1 MAIYELEPRVL
12 FDGAAAVATAE
23 AVVAEMQTHDA
34 NAADSADSNSGD
46 ADSQNSSSD
55 TQTPNPDS
63 STPATDSSQ
72 PSTGSST
79 DQTQI
84 FIDTIIGTYDAT
96 TDGENI
102 LATPDNSEL
111 LSTDSG
117 SSDLQSSHEVVFI
130 DSAVKDTD
138 TIVASL
144 DENAEVV
151 YINSSESGIEQIT
164 DYLSTHD
171 DISSVQIFSEGNYA
185 QIMLGDDV
193 ITADNI
199 ENYKDA
205 ISSWQSHLTSDADIL
220 FYGCSIAQDSAGQGV
235 LNQIADWTGA
245 DVAASTDATGVQG
258 DWDLEYATGTIEA
271 NTITVHDYNH
281 NLETYTV
288 TAITDSGDTS
298 ATGTL
303 SWAINSSNA
312 TTTVDDTIAFN
323 LTSGDTVTINGSE
336 TDENVLPIITDSVT
350 IDGTN
355 IATGNDVTVQVA
367 TPGSSFFRVFE
378 INASGETVNIE
389 NMTIKG
395 GGISDDGG
403 GILIDAGTVNLDH
416 VVVSNSTAG
425 RGGGIYNAGTLTVT
439 NSTISDNSALDY
451 YYHEGGGGIYNAGTL
466 TVITST
472 ISGNSTTNASILDTG
487 GGIYNKGTLT
497 ITDSTISDNSTTGC
511 GAGIYNYNGATA
523 TITSSTISGNTAH
536 EDGGGIANYG
546 TLILTSSTISGNSAT
561 YDLGGGIYNYNGA
574 TATIT
579 SCTINGNSAYGGG
592 GIANEGTTL
601 LANTI
606 IINNTATSSGGDI
619 ATSGTLNAYYCW
631 YDASTTYGS
640 ITSSVG
646 CTTTAYD
653 SSLSSLADN
662 GGYTMTMAASSS
674 STALNA
680 GCWIGS
686 YTSGSDTKY
695 AYSTDGSTWYALEDG
710 SSVSETVTQ
719 ITTDQRGYYI
729 NSNVGISIGAYQYD
743 GLVAKIGSATS
754 WTTGV
759 LGTDVFTTIQSAVN
773 VASDTIYLAAT
784 SIMLSSTEVYLG
796 GIIINSSVTLT
807 GENGDSSST
816 IVRVPTPG
824 SGGTASRVF
833 YISVGTSTIE
843 NMTIQGGDISG
854 ESVAKDGGS
863 IYIEA
868 GTLNL
873 DNVEISGANADSGG
887 GIYIAGGTLTIT
899 DSTISNNSATHKGGG
914 IYNAGTLTVINSTIS
929 GNATMGDNGGGIYNS
944 NGTLTITSSTIS
956 DNEAGGDGGG
966 IFNNASAIANITSS
980 TISDNEASTNGGGIF
995 NDGKLTIT
1003 DSTIS
1008 GNSSVSYGGGIFND
1022 AVSIANITSSTISN
1036 NSSSSS
1042 GGGGIFNDGE
1052 LTITDSTISGNTAA
1066 TYGGGIY
1073 NYIGTVYVTNS
1084 IIAYNYKGTTG
1095 SYAYS
1100 DIYNLNGTI
1109 YGNYNISGY
1118 DLTAVGSGNQLYTY
1132 TSGKGDSLFASY
1144 TTIEADSIYVPVLA
1158 DNGGNTYTVA
1168 LASDSIAIGTGCYTG
1183 TYTSGSD
1190 TKYAYSADGNTWHA
1204 VEDGSSV
1211 TDTVTQITTDQRGE
1225 TITGAPSI
1233 GAYFEQEPYYYFK
1246 STASGGSWSVAA
1258 TWTWSTTEE
1267 GVYTAATNAPTLSN
1281 SYSVTVVDGSTVT
1294 ITSDVS
1300 ITNLTVEGDL
1310 VLASGGTL
1318 DITDTSMIED
1328 FTVNGVLYMAGGI
1341 LTLSTGTL
1349 DYGDSS
1355 TLIYSAS
1362 TAQNT
1367 SVELPSTGVANV
1379 IIDNSN
1385 GVTLTSNVSSISGDL
1400 TISSGTLQGT
1410 YSFTVDG
1417 NATINGAI
1425 GSTTALTSFTVNGTS
1440 SIGANI
1446 TTTGTQTYTGA
1457 VTLTADA
1464 ILAGSTVTFSSTL
1477 DGAYAMTVTGNAV
1490 FASTVGTTANLAS
1503 LSVNGTSF
1511 IGANITTTG
1520 TQTYTGAVTLTADAI
1535 LTGSTVT
1542 FSSTLDGAYAMT
1554 VTGNAVFAST
1564 VGTTANL
1571 ASLSVNGTSFIGANI
1586 TTTGTQTYTGAVTL
1600 TADAILAGST
1610 VTFSS
1615 TLDGAYAMTV
1625 TGNAV
1630 FASTVGTTANL
1641 ASLSVNGT
1649 SFIGANITTTG
1660 TQTYTG
1666 AVTLTA
1672 DAILTG
1678 STVTFSST
1686 LDGAYAMTVTGNAVF
1701 ASTVGTTANLASL
1714 SVNGTSFI
1722 GANITTTG
1730 TQTYTGAV
1738 TLTADAILT
1747 GSTVTFSST
1756 LDGAYAMTVTGN
1768 AVFASTVGTTANLAS
1783 LSVNGTSFIGANIT
1797 TTGTQTYT
1805 GAVTLTA
1812 DAILTG
1818 STVTFSSTLDG
1829 AYAMTVTGN
1838 AVFASTVGTTAN
1850 LASLSVNGTSFI
1862 GANITTTGTQTYT
1875 GAVTLTDDGNTTTFT
1890 TTNSAITFTGGVT
1903 DGTSSVGLTVNAG
1916 SAATTISSAV
1926 TIDGT
1931 LTKEGSGNF
1940 VTNGNDITTDGLTI
1954 TAGIFNSA
1962 SSNETWDINGN
1973 VSIGTSGT
1981 LIATEGTFTVSGNWN
1996 NSGTFTE
2003 RNSTVNFDG
2012 AAQNI
2017 GAETFYNLTTSGSE
2031 AKTLTGNVA
2040 IGNDLTAGSAATIQG
2055 GYGLSV
2061 AGNAYISGAI
2071 GATSAL
2077 TSVSISGTT
2086 NVGADI
2092 TTTGAQSYTQTITL
2106 TNDITVKSGS
2116 GTITFT
2122 GSVQGNYT
2130 LDIGSTTQTGAI
2142 VFSSD
2147 VTITGLQTH
2156 SGAYSVSLLGN
2167 SSIDNAVT
2175 FSNTN
2180 GVVLGNASTDT
2191 LTFTSGVTSIVS
2203 TTSVAGTITASNG
2216 STIQLGTTNVTDDAT
2231 IGCNIVLGNVT
2242 IADGATL
2249 TLGDGDSGNITVASI
2264 SGTSGG
2270 ASSDIII
2277 NTLGVLTLGKVSTD
2291 IYNLSITVGSTSE
2304 ITDDVIITGT
2314 LSKLGTGELKLQSDD
2329 MVAGKISLTGGTLTG
2344 GDYDWTISEDVTIG
2358 SGTTLNAPAIL
2369 YVTGNWN
2376 NSGTFNHN
2384 NGEVRF
2390 EGDGTTST
2398 ISGAN
2403 TFYDLSCEHVND
2415 KTLTFTI
2422 TDLQTVESWFTILGG
2437 DHQANAVKINNL
2449 YSSVNDYSVAFAT
2462 VSGSNSLNKTI
2473 IASFSNNGGGNYNW
2487 RFEDFYEWD
2496 GSSDGDWNNPDNWTG
2511 PGGTPTST
2519 SDVLINTQTG
2529 GYTLDI
2535 STAIIVEDFAIL
2547 PGTSVNFTSNDGS
2560 ITCNYVGGESVGFVN
2575 LGTVA
2580 SDSGITVTLAVTGS
2594 DTVAMYS
2601 GIINSGGGIS
2611 LTSTSVYLS
2620 DNISTTNYDISINAN
2635 TAILRADVALSS
2647 SGGNITLSGTVLGN
2661 NHSLTIDAG
2670 TGDASLPTFSD
2681 TNRIL
2686 NLSVTAGNNSTTITN
2701 NVYTDGTQTYT
2712 GHVVIGAD
2720 VILDAD
2726 DSDISFSGTVDADAN
2741 TSNRTLTL
2749 DSGTGNITFSD
2760 AIGAAQAIDTLTIT
2774 NAGAVSLAAVNTRD
2788 GGVIFTNAAT
2798 GTITLN
2804 GNISTNEESTAGA
2817 VTIKGAVVLAADIT
2831 IDTDSTTDGAIS
2843 FTGTIDGAIAGQ
2855 EYLVISG
2862 NTVFSSTIGATT
2874 SLEYLTVGGTS
2885 SIGGNVTTTGI
2896 QTYTGAVTLTN
2907 DGNTTTFATT
2917 NSAITFTGGIT
2928 DGTSTVGLT
2937 VNSGSA
2943 NTVISSTVT
2952 IDGTLTKEGS
2962 GNFVTNGN
2970 DITTG
2975 GLTVNA
2981 GVFNSGNSS
2990 GTWDINGDVSI
3001 ASGATLNATS
3011 GTFTVSGSWSNSGT
3025 FDANGTTVT
3034 FDGSADQT
3042 ISGTNTFYNLTIANT
3057 GDPSSIEVDASGSTS
3072 LAVTNNLL
3080 VSDGKFISATD
3091 YNNVSIA
3098 SGAFLVL
3105 SGDITVSGNWS
3116 NSGTFTPGTY
3126 TVTLDGADQEISA
3139 ETFYSLVSNGAG
3151 LKTLTGDVTIENALT
3166 LASGIFVLGSYN
3178 MTLQFTGNISGTG
3191 SSTNMIASTGTG
3203 KLRKY
3208 VDGTSG
3214 TLSLPVGTYDTGTS
3228 TASYSPVSISFA
3240 AGTYSAGAYVEI
3252 SVTADKYADNPSTT
3266 DYLNRYW
3273 DISSS
3278 GITNYSATVSCTYL
3292 ASDVTGTEADIE
3304 GIEYASGVWS
3314 GFSAASI
3321 STHSFAIT
3329 AANELGIFTGGEAAS
3344 LDHFEIT
3351 TIASQTAGSA
3361 FSITITAYDQYGN
3374 INYDGTA
3381 TLSDTS
3387 TTLTPAQVTFTTGIY
3402 TGDVTVTK
3410 AGIDAIT
3417 VDTSTITETSNN
3429 FTVNPAAVDYVL
3441 IDPSTSQRIAPNTDL
3456 QFTAEAYDQYDNLIT
3471 NISTVFTW
3479 SNANSS
3485 GLFNKSAEG
3494 NYAVNATYQDVV
3506 SANTYVYVMGPNG
3519 NNAQINDTTITSV
3532 LDDSTAEPSNS
3543 SSHPTYNF
3551 GVVTLNGIVISGN
3564 TPQLHEDSTSAD
3576 FAKEDV
3582 FNPDTENVYDHKVD
3596 KPLNFDR
3603 TLMNDTNY
3611 DDDTTT
3617 GGDGYEQEGD
3627 ETAMIFEQTNDYL
3640 AMIAGITDG
3649 ESLYSITLDKH
3660 ALFKTSTDIYLDAI
3674 VSGQV

>member
-72 PSTGSST
+72 PSTDSST

-117 SSDLQSSHEVVFI
+117 ISDLQSSHEVVFI
-130 DSAVKDTD
+130 DALVKDAD

-144 DENAEVV
+144 DQNAEVV
-151 YINSSESGIEQIT
+151 YLDSSESGIAQIT
-164 DYLSTHD
+164 DYLSTHE
-171 DISSVQIFSEGNYA
+171 DISSVQIVSEGNYA
-185 QIMLGDDV
+185 QIMLGSDV
-193 ITADNI
+193 VTADNI

-205 ISSWQSHLTSDADIL
+205 ISSWQSHLTADADIL
-220 FYGCSIAQDSAGQGV
+220 FYGCDIAKDSAGQGV
-235 LNQIADWTGA
+235 LNDIANWTGA
-245 DVAASTDATGVQG
+245 DVAASTDTTGVQG
-258 DWDLEYATGTIEA
+258 DWDLEFATGAIEA
-271 NTITVHDYNH
+271 HSISAHDYHH

-298 ATGTL
+298 VTGTL
-303 SWAINSSNA
+303 SWAIDSSNA
-312 TTTVDDTIAFN
+312 TTSVDDTIAFN

-336 TDENVLPIITDSVT
+336 TYENVLPIITDSVT

-1225 TITGAPSI
+1225 TITGSPSI

-1246 STASGGSWSVAA
+1246 STASGGAWSAA
-1258 TWTWSTTEE
+1258 STWTRSTTEE
-1267 GVYTAATNAPTLSN
+1267 GVYTAATNAPTLYN

-1300 ITNLTVEGDL
+1300 ITNLTVDGDL
-1310 VLASGGTL
+1310 TLDATGTL
-1318 DITDTSMIED
+1318 DIIDAGAE
-1328 FTVNGVLYMAGGI
+1328 FTVNGILDMAGGM
-1341 LTLSTGTL
+1341 LTLSLGEMS
-1349 DYGDSS
+1349 YGNSS

-1400 TISSGTLQGT
+1400 TISSGTLQGA

-1440 SIGANI
+1440 SIGGDI
-1446 TTTGTQTYTGA
+1446 TTTGLQTYTGA
-1457 VTLTADA
+1457 VTLTADVELSSYEITFNSTINGTSSGTEGLTVNTSASAFFEGA
-1464 ILAGSTVTFSSTL
+1464 IGTTPGNELEYLTVSNIQTYIYADITTTLTQTYSGAVILNSNLDLTGTTVIFNSTL
-1477 DGAYAMTVTGNAV
+1477 NSNPSQSLTVTGDAQFNGAV
-1490 FASTVGTTANLAS
+1490 GHIRS
-1503 LSVNGTSF
+1503 LSALSVSGTSS
-1511 IGANITTTG
+1511 IGADITTTG
-1520 TQTYTGAVTLTADAI
+1520 TQTYNGAVTLTSDAT
-1535 LTGSTVT
+1535 LSVSTAT
-1542 FSSTLDGAYAMT
+1542 FSSTVDGTYALT
-1554 VTGNAVFAST
+1554 VTGKAAFAGN

-1571 ASLSVNGTSFIGANI
+1571 SSLSVSETSSVGANI
-1586 TTTGTQTYTGAVTL
+1586 TTTGV
-1600 TADAILAGST
+1600 
-1610 VTFSS
+1610 
-1615 TLDGAYAMTV
+1615 
-1625 TGNAV
+1625 
-1630 FASTVGTTANL
+1630 
-1641 ASLSVNGT
+1641 
-1649 SFIGANITTTG
+1649 
-1660 TQTYTG
+1660 
-1666 AVTLTA
+1666 
-1672 DAILTG
+1672 
-1678 STVTFSST
+1678 
-1686 LDGAYAMTVTGNAVF
+1686 
-1701 ASTVGTTANLASL
+1701 
-1714 SVNGTSFI
+1714 
-1722 GANITTTG
+1722 
-1730 TQTYTGAV
+1730 
-1738 TLTADAILT
+1738 
-1747 GSTVTFSST
+1747 
-1756 LDGAYAMTVTGN
+1756 
-1768 AVFASTVGTTANLAS
+1768 
-1783 LSVNGTSFIGANIT
+1783 
-1797 TTGTQTYT
+1797 
-1805 GAVTLTA
+1805 
-1812 DAILTG
+1812 
-1818 STVTFSSTLDG
+1818 
-1829 AYAMTVTGN
+1829 
-1838 AVFASTVGTTAN
+1838 
-1850 LASLSVNGTSFI
+1850 
-1862 GANITTTGTQTYT
+1862 QTYT
-1875 GAVTLTDDGNTTTFT
+1875 GAVTLTDDAALTASTATF
-1890 TTNSAITFTGGVT
+1890 S
-1903 DGTSSVGLTVNAG
+1903 
-1916 SAATTISSAV
+1916 
-1926 TIDGT
+1926 
-1931 LTKEGSGNF
+1931 
-1940 VTNGNDITTDGLTI
+1940 
-1954 TAGIFNSA
+1954 
-1962 SSNETWDINGN
+1962 
-1973 VSIGTSGT
+1973 
-1981 LIATEGTFTVSGNWN
+1981 
-1996 NSGTFTE
+1996 
-2003 RNSTVNFDG
+2003 STVNG
-2012 AAQNI
+2012 
-2017 GAETFYNLTTSGSE
+2017 THSLTV
-2031 AKTLTGNVA
+2031 TG
-2040 IGNDLTAGSAATIQG
+2040 DAT
-2055 GYGLSV
+2055 V
-2061 AGNAYISGAI
+2061 NGAI

-3011 GTFTVSGSWSNSGT
+3011 GTFTVSGSWGNSGT

-3191 SSTNMIASTGTG
+3191 SSTNMIVTSGSGSLIKRISGNGTYVFPLGSLDGSTGEYSPITIE
-3203 KLRKY
+3203 L
-3208 VDGTSG
+3208 TSG
-3214 TLSLPVGTYDTGTS
+3214 TYNSTYLN
-3228 TASYSPVSISFA
+3228 
-3240 AGTYSAGAYVEI
+3240 I
-3252 SVTADKYADNPSTT
+3252 SVVPEKDPNNTNTDN
-3266 DYLNRYW
+3266 YINRYW
-3273 DISSS
+3273 IVDSS
-3278 GITNYSATVSCTYL
+3278 GISNFTADITCQYL
-3292 ASDVTGTEADIE
+3292 FGDVVGTEGRMKGELYSDSSWTDLNAVDTI
-3304 GIEYASGVWS
+3304 
-3314 GFSAASI
+3314 
-3321 STHSFAIT
+3321 THT
-3329 AANELGIFTGGEAAS
+3329 FTGS
-3344 LDHFEIT
+3344 V
-3351 TIASQTAGSA
+3351 
-3361 FSITITAYDQYGN
+3361 
-3374 INYDGTA
+3374 
-3381 TLSDTS
+3381 TS
-3387 TTLTPAQVTFTTGIY
+3387 F
-3402 TGDVTVTK
+3402 GD
-3410 AGIDAIT
+3410 
-3417 VDTSTITETSNN
+3417 
-3429 FTVNPAAVDYVL
+3429 
-3441 IDPSTSQRIAPNTDL
+3441 
-3456 QFTAEAYDQYDNLIT
+3456 FTAFIPK
-3471 NISTVFTW
+3471 VR
-3479 SNANSS
+3479 
-3485 GLFNKSAEG
+3485 
-3494 NYAVNATYQDVV
+3494 V
-3506 SANTYVYVMGPNG
+3506 SP
-3519 NNAQINDTTITSV
+3519 INDATIISV
-3532 LDDSTAEPSNS
+3532 IDDSTGEPSNS

-3551 GVVTLNGIVISGN
+3551 GVVTLNGIEISGN
-3564 TPQLHEDSTSAD
+3564 ATQLNEDSTSAN
-3576 FAKEDV
+3576 FAKEDI

-3603 TLMNDTNY
+3603 TLMNDTSY
-3611 DDDTTT
+3611 DDDTVT
-3617 GGDGYEQEGD
+3617 GEEDEGQGES

-3640 AMIAGITDG
+3640 AMIAGMSDG
-3649 ESLYSITLDKH
+3649 ESLYSVTLDKH